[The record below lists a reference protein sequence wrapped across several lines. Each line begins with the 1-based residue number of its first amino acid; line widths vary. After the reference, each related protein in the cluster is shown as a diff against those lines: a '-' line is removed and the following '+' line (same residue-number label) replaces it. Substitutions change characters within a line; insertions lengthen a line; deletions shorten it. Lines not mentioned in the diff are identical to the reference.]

1 MSDRSHT
8 ARPSPDDIA
17 ALRASGSFDEAWYLR
32 EYPDVA
38 KSAMGAAE
46 HYLWL
51 GRKLGRR
58 GSPTVGH
65 SPIVE
70 ANTALAHPRRAAGTT
85 ANANLDA
92 LFIDGTNGTS
102 STPYRVFRI
111 ANGLAEEGWNVR
123 CVKGEDLLT
132 LMQEDLRPRFAVFHR
147 APYWSPF
154 IEFVEKLRNAG
165 STIVFDIDDLVF
177 DEAVIPYIDGFRH
190 LPDEQKQ
197 AFLNGVNA
205 YRTFILHA
213 DMCTST
219 TSFLV
224 DEMRKLGV
232 PTFRVPNAIS
242 TENIRFFESI
252 NYQRK
257 GRPNPFVVGYYS
269 GTKTH
274 QADFAVA
281 APALIEFMKANPD
294 VVFRI
299 VGEFDLDD
307 WPELVNWQY
316 IHRAGDIPRVTRVGL
331 MPHDVMVR
339 DQFNCDLILAP
350 LEIQNPFCEAKSE
363 LKFFEASL
371 AKVPVIASA
380 TRTFI
385 EASDGGRLARLA
397 TTTEEWLQALRET
410 HANYAAALSRAH
422 AAHDYVKYHYSQRFA
437 ANTALDAYEHFI
449 GLRDGRPTNEK
460 AANKTSLAD
469 IGVILPD
476 FTGPS
481 GGHRKIFTVCQA
493 LERSG
498 HKVKLYFYSIRSSK
512 IIARDIERYFGA
524 LAADI
529 VSFNGSVD
537 NHRAIICT
545 QWKSAYDAR
554 LINFTGK
561 ILYFIQDFEPMFYA
575 VGSDFLRAITTYSM
589 NFQMICYGKWVA
601 AKLADELGVDSTAIP
616 FTLDH
621 ATYQR
626 PASEVDRDIDILVF
640 ARPSQER
647 RCLDI
652 IVEGLIALK
661 QCRPNVNIAFFGE
674 NEYPDYGFEF
684 TKLGSYSDLN
694 DLAALYQRTK
704 IGICYSPTN
713 PSQLGYEML
722 ACGACLIDVRV
733 KFSELNF
740 GGEEFVRYC
749 DGTPEGLRDACDELL
764 ADPAERKRRQAKGY
778 EFVRAM
784 PDDKEL
790 GRAFIKAAGLS

>member
-1 MSDRSHT
+1 MP
-8 ARPSPDDIA
+8 RPTPEEIA
-17 ALRASGSFDEAWYLR
+17 ALRASGAFDEAWYVR

-38 KSAMGAAE
+38 QAGLDPAE

-51 GRKLGRR
+51 GRKLGRSAKVSSPPGVLIR
-58 GSPTVGH
+58 GNEVIPARRGVAS
-65 SPIVE
+65 
-70 ANTALAHPRRAAGTT
+70 ANNH
-85 ANANLDA
+85 NNLDA

-111 ANGLAEEGWNVR
+111 ANGLALEGWNVR
-123 CVKGEDLLT
+123 CGKGEDLPT
-132 LMQEDLRPRFAVFHR
+132 LMQEDIRPRFAIFHR

-154 IEFVEKLRNAG
+154 IEFVEQLRSRGA
-165 STIVFDIDDLVF
+165 TIVFDIDDLVF
-177 DEAVIPYIDGFRH
+177 DESVIPYIDGYRH
-190 LPDEQKQ
+190 LTAEQQ
-197 AFLNGVNA
+197 QGFINGVHA
-205 YRTFILHA
+205 YRTFILNA

-219 TSFLV
+219 TGFLV
-224 DEMRKLGV
+224 DEMQKLGV
-232 PTFRVPNAIS
+232 PTYRVPNAIS
-242 TENIRFFESI
+242 TENIRLFESI

-257 GRPNPFVVGYYS
+257 GRPSPFVVGYYS

-281 APALIEFMKANPD
+281 APALIEFMKGNPD

-299 VGEFDLDD
+299 VGEFDLTD
-307 WPELVNWQY
+307 WPDLVNWQY

-339 DQFNCDLILAP
+339 DQFNCDVILAP

-380 TRTFI
+380 TRTFV
-385 EASDGGRLARLA
+385 EATDGGRLAHLA
-397 TTTEEWLQALRET
+397 TTTQDWLQALFDI
-410 HANYAAALSRAH
+410 HSNYAAALGRANI
-422 AAHDYVKYHYSQRFA
+422 AHDHVKYHYSQRFA
-437 ANTALDAYEHFI
+437 ANAALEAYEDFC
-449 GLRDGRPTNEK
+449 GLRDGNLSRSGTNIE
-460 AANKTSLAD
+460 SEVAD
-469 IGVILPD
+469 IGLILPD

-493 LERSG
+493 LEDAG
-498 HKVKLYFYSIRSSK
+498 YKLKLYFYSIRDQK
-512 IIARDIERYFGA
+512 IIRRDIKRFFGHIN
-524 LAADI
+524 ADI
-529 VSFNGSVD
+529 ASFDGTVG

-554 LINFTGK
+554 LVKFNGK

-575 VGSDFLRAITTYSM
+575 VGSDFLRAMTTYSM

-601 AKLADELGVDSTAIP
+601 AKLADELGVKAAAIP

-621 ATYQR
+621 STYQS
-626 PASEVDRDIDILVF
+626 PTEEVDRDIDILVF
-640 ARPSQER
+640 ARPSQDR

-661 QCRPNVNIAFFGE
+661 QRRPNVKIAFFGE
-674 NEYPDYGFEF
+674 DEYPDLGFEF
-684 TKLGSYSDLN
+684 IKLGSYSDLN
-694 DLAALYQRTK
+694 ELAGLYHRTK

-733 KFSELNF
+733 KFFELNF

-749 DGTPEGLRDACDELL
+749 DGTPEDMRDACEELL
-764 ADPAERKRRQAKGY
+764 ANPAERKRRQALGY
-778 EFVRAM
+778 EFVGAM
-784 PDDKEL
+784 PEDEEL
-790 GRAFIKAAGLS
+790 GRAFIEAAGLL

>member
-1 MSDRSHT
+1 MTITSK
-8 ARPSPDDIA
+8 DIET
-17 ALRASGSFDEAWYLR
+17 LLSSGQFDENWYR
-32 EYPDVA
+32 NEYPDVTISGLEPA
-38 KSAMGAAE
+38 H
-46 HYLWL
+46 HYLWI
-51 GRKLGRR
+51 GQKLGRR
-58 GSPTVGH
+58 PLPPHTPQAG
-65 SPIVE
+65 
-70 ANTALAHPRRAAGTT
+70 LAE
-85 ANANLDA
+85 ANLDA

-111 ANGLAEEGWNVR
+111 AHGLAEEGWSVR
-123 CVKGEDLLT
+123 CVKGEDILT
-132 LMQEDLRPRFAVFHR
+132 LMQEDLRPRFAIFHR

-154 IEFVEKLRNAG
+154 IEFVEKLRNCG

-190 LPDEQKQ
+190 LQEDQKQ
-197 AFLNGVNA
+197 AFLNGVSA
-205 YRTFILHA
+205 YRAFILNA

-224 DEMRKLGV
+224 DEMRKIGV
-232 PTFRVPNAIS
+232 PTYRVPNSIS
-242 TENIRFFESI
+242 SENIRLFESI

-281 APALIEFMKANPD
+281 APALIEFMKAHPD

-299 VGEFDLDD
+299 VGEFDLNA
-307 WPELVNWQY
+307 WPELVNWQF

-339 DQFNCDLILAP
+339 DQFNCDIILAP
-350 LEIQNPFCEAKSE
+350 LEMQNPFCEAKSE

-380 TRTFI
+380 TQTFI
-385 EASDGGRLARLA
+385 EASDGGRLAHLV
-397 TTTEEWLQALRET
+397 TTTEDWLQALCEV
-410 HANYAAALSRAH
+410 HDNYTAALTRAH
-422 AAHDYVKYHYSQRFA
+422 VAHDYVKHHYSQRFA
-437 ANTALDAYEHFI
+437 ANAALDAYEHFI
-449 GLRDGRPTNEK
+449 SSRDGSLASAITSS
-460 AANKTSLAD
+460 TSSLAD
-469 IGVILPD
+469 VGVILPD

-498 HKVKLYFYSIRSSK
+498 YKVKLYFYSIRSAK
-512 IIARDIERYFGA
+512 IIARDIERYFGPLDA
-524 LAADI
+524 NI
-529 VSFNGSVD
+529 VSFDGNVD

-554 LINFTGK
+554 LVKFNGK

-575 VGSDFLRAITTYSM
+575 VGSDFLRAMTTYSM
-589 NFQMICYGKWVA
+589 SFQMICYGKWVA
-601 AKLADELGVDSTAIP
+601 AKLADELGVNASVIP

-626 PASEVDRDIDILVF
+626 PTTEVDRDIDILVF
-640 ARPSQER
+640 ARPSQDR

-661 QCRPNVNIAFFGE
+661 QRRPTAKIAFFGE
-674 NEYPDYGFEF
+674 NEYPDFGFEI

-694 DLAALYQRTK
+694 ELAALYRRTK

-740 GGEEFVRYC
+740 DGEEFVRYC
-749 DGTPEGLRDACDELL
+749 DGTPEDMRDACEELL
-764 ADPAERKRRQAKGY
+764 ANPAERARRQALGY
-778 EFVRAM
+778 EFANAM
-784 PDDKEL
+784 PEDEEL
-790 GRAFIKAAGLS
+790 GRSFINAAEL